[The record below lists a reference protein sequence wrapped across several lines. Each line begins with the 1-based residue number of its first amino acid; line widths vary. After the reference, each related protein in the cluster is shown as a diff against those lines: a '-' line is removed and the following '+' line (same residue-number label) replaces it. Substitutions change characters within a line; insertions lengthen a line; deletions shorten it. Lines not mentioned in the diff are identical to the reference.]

1 MKKVAALFKK
11 ALKWALGLGVLY
23 WVVTTLFYGHQNIDE
38 QTGRYSFYWSG
49 LNAIWQKDRTFGFK
63 SDGRVETAF
72 EGIDGPYLIDS
83 TVYQVSANNQLTTS
97 LLDSSRSVL
106 VRVNNEDLDSFLVYV
121 DTVLLPQPETSPM
134 PKKLIAI
141 SDIEGN
147 FNGFYS
153 FLVKN
158 KVMDKSYRWTFG
170 KGHLVLNGDFVDRG
184 EHVTA
189 VLWLIYHLEQ
199 QAALSGGKVHYIL
212 GNHEILNMYGNISY
226 AQYKYRHA
234 AKQISKE
241 ANWDRANKFMY
252 GKKSFIGRWLR
263 SKNVMEKIGDYIFVH
278 AGLNS
283 ILVEE
288 GITQT
293 QINDIAKQY
302 YGRNPDADSLDRKA
316 YLILKSNHSPYWDRT
331 LSMNIFY
338 KIQYFYRAPF
348 KPIPSAQS
356 QQDLEKVLKHYKA
369 SSIIVGHS
377 IVSDIK
383 SDYEGRV
390 IKIDLKHGQEKFS
403 GNTKGLLIEE
413 GKLYILNDLND
424 PSSETPLPL

>member
-1 MKKVAALFKK
+1 MKKVAALVKK
-11 ALKWALGLGVLY
+11 TLKWALGLGIIY
-23 WVVTTLFYGHQNIDE
+23 WVVTTLFFGHQNIDE

-49 LNAIWQKDRTFGFK
+49 LNALWQKDKPFGFK
-63 SDGRVETAF
+63 YDGRVETAF

-83 TVYQVSANNQLTTS
+83 TVYRVSAQNQFTVA

-106 VRVNNEDLDSFLVYV
+106 VRVNNEDLDSFRVHV
-121 DTVLLPQPETSPM
+121 NKVLLPQPETSPM
-134 PKKLIAI
+134 PQKLIAI

-199 QAALSGGKVHYIL
+199 QAALAGGKVHYIL

-226 AQYKYRHA
+226 AQYKYRQA

-241 ANWDRANKFMY
+241 ADWDRANKFIY
-252 GKKSFIGRWLR
+252 GERSFIGRWLR

-283 ILVEE
+283 ILVDE

-293 QINDIAKQY
+293 QINDIAKRY

-338 KIQYFYRAPF
+338 KIQYLYRAPF

-356 QQDLEKVLKHYKA
+356 EQDLEKVLKYYKA
-369 SSIIVGHS
+369 SRIIVGHS

-383 SDYEGRV
+383 SDYKDRV

-403 GNTKGLLIEE
+403 GRTKGLLIEK
-413 GKLYILNDLND
+413 GQLYILDDLND
-424 PSSETPLPL
+424 SSLQTPRPL

>member
-1 MKKVAALFKK
+1 MKKVSAFFKK
-11 ALKWALGLGVLY
+11 VFRWAVGLSIAY
-23 WVVTTLFYGHQNIDE
+23 WVITTLFFGHQNIDE

-49 LNAIWQKDRTFGFK
+49 LNALWQKDRTFGFK
-63 SDGRVETAF
+63 SDGRVKTDLD
-72 EGIDGPYLIDS
+72 GIDGPYIIDS
-83 TVYQVSANNQLTTS
+83 LVYQVNAKNQLTAS
-97 LLDSSRSVL
+97 LLDSTQSVL
-106 VRVNNEDLDSFLVYV
+106 VRVNNEDLDSFRVHLGK
-121 DTVLLPQPETSPM
+121 TLQPQPEISPM
-134 PKKLIAI
+134 PEKLIAI

-153 FLVKN
+153 FLIKN

-199 QAALSGGKVHYIL
+199 QATLSGGKVHYIL
-212 GNHEILNMYGNISY
+212 GNHEILNMYGNTSY
-226 AQYKYRHA
+226 AEYKYREA
-234 AKQISKE
+234 AKQISKQ
-241 ANWDRANKFMY
+241 ADWNRANKYLY
-252 GKKSFIGRWLR
+252 GEKSFLGRWLR
-263 SKNVMEKIGDYIFVH
+263 SKNIMEKIGDYIFVH
-278 AGLNS
+278 AGLNK

-293 QINDIAKQY
+293 RVNDIAKQY
-302 YGRNPDADSLDRKA
+302 YGRNPDADSLDRAA

-356 QQDLEKVLKHYKA
+356 QQDLEKVLKYYKA
-369 SSIIVGHS
+369 SKIIIGHS

-383 SDYEGRV
+383 STYEGRV
-390 IKIDLKHGQEKFS
+390 IKIDLKHGQDKFS
-403 GNTKGLLIEE
+403 GKTKGLLIEK
-413 GKLYILNDLND
+413 GQFYILDDLND
-424 PSSETPLPL
+424 PSSKRQRL

>member
-1 MKKVAALFKK
+1 MKKASVFFKK
-11 ALKWALGLGVLY
+11 VFKWAVGLGIAY
-23 WVVTTLFYGHQNIDE
+23 WVIATLFFGHQNIDE

-49 LNAIWQKDRTFGFK
+49 LNALWQKDRTFGFK
-63 SDGRVETAF
+63 SEGRVKTNF
-72 EGIDGPYLIDS
+72 DGIDGPYVIDS
-83 TVYQVSANNQLTTS
+83 LVYQVSAKNQLTAS
-97 LLDSSRSVL
+97 LLDSTQSVM
-106 VRVNNEDLDSFLVYV
+106 VRVNNEDLDSFRVHL
-121 DTVLLPQPETSPM
+121 DKTLQPQPETSAM
-134 PKKLIAI
+134 PEKLIAI

-153 FLVKN
+153 FLIKN

-199 QAALSGGKVHYIL
+199 QAALAGGKVHYIL
-212 GNHEILNMYGNISY
+212 GNHEILNMYGNTSY
-226 AQYKYRHA
+226 AEYKYREA
-234 AKQISKE
+234 AKQISKQ
-241 ANWDRANKFMY
+241 ADWNRANKYLY
-252 GKKSFIGRWLR
+252 GEKSFLGRWLR

-278 AGLNS
+278 AGLNK

-293 QINDIAKQY
+293 QINEIAKQY
-302 YGRNPDADSLDRKA
+302 YGRNPDADSLDRAA

-369 SSIIVGHS
+369 SKIIIGHS

-383 SDYEGRV
+383 SAYEGRV
-390 IKIDLKHGQEKFS
+390 IKIDLKHGQDKFS
-403 GNTKGLLIEE
+403 GKTKGLLIEK
-413 GKLYILNDLND
+413 GQLYILDDLND
-424 PSSETPLPL
+424 PSQRMRL

>member
-1 MKKVAALFKK
+1 MKKVSAFFKK
-11 ALKWALGLGVLY
+11 VFRWAVGLGIAY
-23 WVVTTLFYGHQNIDE
+23 WVITTLFFGHQNIDE

-49 LNAIWQKDRTFGFK
+49 LNALWQKDRTFGFK
-63 SDGRVETAF
+63 SDGRVKTSF
-72 EGIDGPYLIDS
+72 DGIDGPYIIGSL
-83 TVYQVSANNQLTTS
+83 VYQVNAKNQLTAS
-97 LLDSSRSVL
+97 LLDSTQSVM
-106 VRVNNEDLDSFLVYV
+106 VRVNNEDLDSFRVHL
-121 DTVLLPQPETSPM
+121 DKTLQPQPEISTM
-134 PKKLIAI
+134 PEKLIAI

-153 FLVKN
+153 FLIKN

-199 QAALSGGKVHYIL
+199 QAALAGGKVHYIL
-212 GNHEILNMYGNISY
+212 GNHEILNMYGNTSY
-226 AQYKYRHA
+226 AEYKYREA
-234 AKQISKE
+234 AKQISKQ
-241 ANWDRANKFMY
+241 ADWNRANKYLY
-252 GKKSFIGRWLR
+252 GEKSFLGRWLR

-278 AGLNS
+278 AGLNK

-288 GITQT
+288 GITQSR
-293 QINDIAKQY
+293 INEIAKQY
-302 YGRNPDADSLDRKA
+302 YGRNPDADSLDRAA

-348 KPIPSAQS
+348 KPISSAQS
-356 QQDLEKVLKHYKA
+356 QRDLEKVLKYYKA
-369 SSIIVGHS
+369 SKIIIGHS

-383 SDYEGRV
+383 STYEGRV
-390 IKIDLKHGQEKFS
+390 IKIDLKHGQDKFS
-403 GNTKGLLIEE
+403 GKTKGLLIEK
-413 GKLYILNDLND
+413 GQLYILDDLND
-424 PSSETPLPL
+424 PSSKRQRL